1 MEIPKNDNCKVMANK
16 AEGSFAYARRKR
28 RISDTSCPPQHADIS
43 QHMCYMSMY
52 TARTVEVNVSLWAA
66 TTTTTT
72 RAPKKQVRNTNRKKL
87 NKQKKIIKLT
97 FVPLGQSRDA
107 GRDEQTE
114 HELPKLKRNVEYDS
128 HRKRA

>member
-16 AEGSFAYARRKR
+16 AEGQWRVDPFFDEKSWQKGSFAYARRKR

-72 RAPKKQVRNTNRKKL
+72 TRAPKK
-87 NKQKKIIKLT
+87 
-97 FVPLGQSRDA
+97 QSRDA